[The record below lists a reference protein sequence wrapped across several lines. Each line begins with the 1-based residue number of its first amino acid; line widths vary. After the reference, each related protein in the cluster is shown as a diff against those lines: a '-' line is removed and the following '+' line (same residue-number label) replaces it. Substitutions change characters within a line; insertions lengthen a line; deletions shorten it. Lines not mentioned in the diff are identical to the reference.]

1 MEFLGSERMPRYDG
15 NRFEPPAP
23 VARVNLRNP
32 SGGQV
37 VEVLMLLDS
46 GADVTPLPRRAVE
59 SLGVPVDNGRRYW
72 LIGFDG
78 TATLSSVVRLE
89 LVFLGRAYRD
99 SSCSLMRS
107 GASWVATS

>member
-1 MEFLGSERMPRYDG
+1 MPVYDG

-23 VARVNLRNP
+23 VARVNLRHP

-37 VEVLMLLDS
+37 VEILMLLDS
-46 GADVTPLPRRAVE
+46 GADVTLLPRRPVE
-59 SLGVPVDNGRRYW
+59 SLGVPVESGRRYS

-78 TATLSSVVRLE
+78 TATLSSVVRL
-89 LVFLGRAYRD
+89 VVAHTVGN
-99 SSCSLMRS
+99 SCSLMMS